1 MNLITAFTLFLSG
14 MTAQVQGQ
22 GGSRRHN
29 AHMWMFG
36 ANGVQV
42 YTADGSTLVKD
53 TPPAKICKDTIRD
66 TGEIRVRC
74 DFNDVV
80 SDGKKYVWAA
90 VARGIPKIDV
100 FRIDTG
106 DLVGSFATCGDPREL
121 DYHPL
126 REEVWV
132 HCSSFNN
139 ETESQSH
146 MDVFSAVSPTA
157 TIPVTIKMHDNTLL
171 RSDGKLKVAAELGEY
186 AYGTVPGQ
194 SYLYKINMAQ
204 RSVEEK
210 YLIDV
215 PDNDRFFGLYDMAY
229 SPKNNHFFLRA
240 QICCTCGFEGA
251 DDLECGHYGSNNITL
266 PDGTETEGMCGR
278 HCRGK
283 PKDNIGIMEFD
294 TATGKIIGTH
304 PFQGSAPVY
313 APFASPDG
321 EHIILF
327 GMDGG
332 KTVDILKAGS
342 SGFKS
347 KLEMTLKLDFN
358 TTNVDDDE
366 VFHDFAYIQEDD
378 MNLFVVS
385 SSSDYKVAIVDMAS
399 PDKTTSYVMLKDKDV
414 HFLDRP
420 RSRQIEHVE
429 GTDYV
434 WIGGRR
440 QEEAYVI
447 NVRTKKLVRTFM
459 EVDARRL
466 LSVKHHAFFQQV
478 ADFGKYMTQ
487 EGMLSN
493 AEVQTVEEEASKDL
507 KDAETAPS
515 DVSRG
520 SASVSA
526 QAASANDD
534 EVEKEDDS
542 DINAMSVAALAL
554 SCVAIAAVLAN
565 VVVMNN
571 AKSSNL
577 GGQGRA
583 LTGDAEDPSVSQPP
597 SVQ

>member
-22 GGSRRHN
+22 GGPRRHN

-36 ANGVQV
+36 TGGVQV
-42 YTADGSTLVKD
+42 YTADGSTLVKS
-53 TPPAKICKDTIRD
+53 TPPEKVCKERD
-66 TGEIRVRC
+66 YRGTMSLRC

-80 SDGKKYVWAA
+80 SDGKKYVWTA
-90 VARGIPKIDV
+90 VTRAVPKIDV

-106 DLVGSFATCGDPREL
+106 DLVGSFATCGDPRQLE
-121 DYHPL
+121 YHPL

-132 HCSSFNN
+132 HCNSFNN

-146 MDVFSAVSPTA
+146 LDVFSAVSPTA
-157 TIPVTIKMHDNTLL
+157 TIPMTIKMHDNTLL

-186 AYGTVPGQ
+186 AYGTVTGEP
-194 SYLYKINMAQ
+194 YLYKINMAQ

-210 YLIDV
+210 FLIDV
-215 PDNDRFFGLYDMAY
+215 PTNDRFYGLYDMAY

-347 KLEMTLKLDFN
+347 SLEMTLKLDFN
-358 TTNVDDDE
+358 TTNVDDDD
-366 VFHDFAYIQEDD
+366 VFHDFAYIQQDD
-378 MNLFVVS
+378 MNLFVVAS
-385 SSSDYKVAIVDMAS
+385 SADFKVAIVDMAS
-399 PDKTTSYVMLKDKDV
+399 PDKTTSYVMLKDV
-414 HFLDRP
+414 PYLEGA

-434 WIGGRR
+434 WIAGRR
-440 QEEAYVI
+440 QNEAYVI
-447 NVRTKKLVRTFM
+447 NVRTKKLVRTFT
-459 EVDARRL
+459 EIDARKL
-466 LSVKHHAFFQQV
+466 LSVTHHAFFEQV

-493 AEVQTVEEEASKDL
+493 AEVQTVEEEASKDVE
-507 KDAETAPS
+507 DVEAAPS
-515 DVSRG
+515 DVSRE
-520 SASVSA
+520 SVSA
-526 QAASANDD
+526 QAASANTA
-534 EVEKEDDS
+534 EEEKDNNGGNDALS
-542 DINAMSVAALAL
+542 IAALVL
-554 SCVAIAAVLAN
+554 SCIAIAAVLAN
-565 VVVMNN
+565 IVVMNN

-583 LTGDAEDPSVSQPP
+583 LTGDGDAEDPSVSQPP